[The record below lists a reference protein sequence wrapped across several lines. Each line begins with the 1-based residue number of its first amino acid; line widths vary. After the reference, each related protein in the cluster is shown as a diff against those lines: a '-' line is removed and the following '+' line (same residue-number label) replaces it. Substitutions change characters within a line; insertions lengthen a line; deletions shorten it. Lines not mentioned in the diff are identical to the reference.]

1 MESQV
6 EKHEFY
12 ENARK
17 RVREKRNV
25 YYHFVLFLIG
35 SVILIIVNKV
45 LGIGENG
52 NILGFSLK
60 NWFIPVVLIW
70 FFFLL
75 THTVRV
81 FIFHTFMGKDW
92 ERRQTDKLVAK
103 QEKRV
108 AKLEQKIAKE
118 YQKEAKQLIEEVQ
131 KEEEVKQELKEETD
145 TKKEPL

>member
-25 YYHFVLFLIG
+25 YYHFVLFLII

-45 LGIGENG
+45 LGIGENAS
-52 NILGFSLK
+52 ILGFSLK
-60 NWFIPVVLIW
+60 NWFIPVVLIGL
-70 FFFLL
+70 FFLL
-75 THTVRV
+75 THAVRV

-118 YQKEAKQLIEEVQ
+118 YQKEAKQLIEKVQ
-131 KEEEVKQELKEETD
+131 KEEVKQELKEETD

>member
-1 MESQV
+1 MESQA

-35 SVILIIVNKV
+35 SVILIIANKL
-45 LGIGENG
+45 LGIGEDID
-52 NILGFSLK
+52 ILGFSFK
-60 NWFIPVVLIW
+60 NWFMPVVLIW
-70 FFFLL
+70 LFFLL
-75 THTVRV
+75 MHTVRV
-81 FIFHTFMGKDW
+81 FIFHTFMGKEW
-92 ERRQTDKLVAK
+92 ERKQTDKLVVK

-118 YQKEAKQLIEEVQ
+118 YQKEAKQLIEKVQ
-131 KEEEVKQELKEETD
+131 KEEEKTQELKKESD
-145 TKKEPL
+145 TKNEPL